1 MNNIVCDFIKT
12 EDLVLGE
19 EELAKRL
26 QSPNPL
32 ENETIRNCIEK
43 VLDVC
48 KPRYCYAKTSVL
60 IKDADCEFE
69 FMRVNSV
76 SLAKAL
82 KGCGSAYVLALTLGI
97 EADRL
102 ITSLGVTSKA
112 DSFIADA
119 VASAIAESAVEY
131 VCSHLEAHTL
141 AQRFS
146 AGYGDFVLSNQEKIL
161 NYLKADKLLGIKLG
175 TSCIMTPRKSVTA
188 IIGVKE

>member
-12 EDLVLGE
+12 EDLVLDE

-26 QSPNPL
+26 QLPKPL
-32 ENETIRNCIEK
+32 ENETIRNCIGR
-43 VLDVC
+43 VFGAC
-48 KPRYCYAKTSVL
+48 KPRYCCAKTSVL
-60 IKDADCEFE
+60 LKDAVCEFD
-69 FMRVNSV
+69 FMKVKSV
-76 SLAKAL
+76 SLARAL
-82 KGCGSAYVLALTLGI
+82 KGCSSAYVMALTLGI
-97 EADRL
+97 ETDRL
-102 ITSLGVTSKA
+102 ITSLGITSKA

-119 VASAIAESAVEY
+119 VASAVAESAADF
-131 VCSHLEAHTL
+131 VCSQLDAQVL

-161 NYLKADKLLGIKLG
+161 NYLKADRLLGIKLG